1 MKVLVIS
8 DIHSN
13 IEALQ
18 IAMDEKFDEV
28 ICIGDIVDYGP
39 NPKECINLIR
49 SSNPLIMIKGNHDH
63 AAAFDVSC
71 GCAPQYQEM
80 SEQTR
85 AYGRSLL
92 NEEYFDFLGNHDLIK
107 TIEID
112 GFKILT
118 VHASPRSEK
127 EYMYKYFTPELSDNA
142 FKKVIGDVNADILI
156 VGHSHY
162 PFVKKIDNLTVINPG
177 SIGQPRIG
185 GPKTSFAIIDN
196 GETQLI
202 RKEYD
207 NYMTI
212 RKISDMTVSESV
224 KKDLVALLK

>member
-1 MKVLVIS
+1 MRILVIS

-18 IAMDEKFDEV
+18 IAMDEKFDDV

-39 NPKECINLIR
+39 NPKECIDLIR

-85 AYGRSLL
+85 IYGRSLL
-92 NEEYFDFLGNHDLIK
+92 NKEYFDFLGNQDLIK

-142 FKKVIGDVNADILI
+142 LKKFIGDVNADILI

-177 SIGQPRIG
+177 SVGQPRIG

-196 GETQLI
+196 GEPRLL
-202 RKEYD
+202 RKEYAHQA
-207 NYMTI
+207 TI
-212 RKISDMTVSESV
+212 DKVSKMPVSDTV
-224 KKDLVALLK
+224 KKNLIKLLS